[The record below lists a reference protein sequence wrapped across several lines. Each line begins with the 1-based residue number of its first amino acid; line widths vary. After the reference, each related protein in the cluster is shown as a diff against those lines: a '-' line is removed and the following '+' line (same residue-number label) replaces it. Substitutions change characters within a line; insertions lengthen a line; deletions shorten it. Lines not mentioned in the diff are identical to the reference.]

1 MAMSDRLGRAFLL
14 AGVSSLAMTLV
25 GLVML
30 VVSNVPYRVT
40 REDIDTLKDAAALIG
55 PGEPIARDLW
65 RLAERLG
72 GER

>member
-1 MAMSDRLGRAFLL
+1 MTTVCLTML
-14 AGVSSLAMTLV
+14 AVSS
-25 GLVML
+25 
-30 VVSNVPYRVT
+30 VPYRVT
-40 REDIDTLKDAAALIG
+40 PEDIDTLKDAAALIG

>member
-1 MAMSDRLGRAFLL
+1 MSDRLDWAFLMVC
-14 AGVSSLAMTLV
+14 VSSIAMATVCLT
-25 GLVML
+25 ML
-30 VVSNVPYRVT
+30 VVSSAPYRVT

-65 RLAERLG
+65 RLAESLG

>member
-1 MAMSDRLGRAFLL
+1 MSDRLDWAFLL
-14 AGVSSLAMTLV
+14 VCVSSIAMTTVCLT
-25 GLVML
+25 ML
-30 VVSNVPYRVT
+30 AVSSVPYRVT
-40 REDIDTLKDAAALIG
+40 PEDIDTLKDAAALIG

>member
-1 MAMSDRLGRAFLL
+1 MSDLVECAFLMVC
-14 AGVSSLAMTLV
+14 VSSIAMTTACLT
-25 GLVML
+25 ML
-30 VVSNVPYRVT
+30 VVSSVPYRAT
-40 REDIDTLKDAAALIG
+40 PEDIDTLKDAASLIG

>member
-1 MAMSDRLGRAFLL
+1 MSDRLGRAFLL